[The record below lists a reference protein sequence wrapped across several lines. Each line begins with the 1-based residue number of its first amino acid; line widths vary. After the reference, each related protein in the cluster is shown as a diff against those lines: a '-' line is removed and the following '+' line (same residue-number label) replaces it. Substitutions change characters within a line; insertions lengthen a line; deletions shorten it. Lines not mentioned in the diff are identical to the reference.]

1 MLIGDRS
8 TWGIAAMNAYRA
20 YGDDQVLQHAIL
32 MWNFTLPYFVTED
45 EAAAGKHPK
54 RNDSLQLAKTC
65 NGGEH
70 STVYSFSV
78 PVLNYTHSD
87 YGRGCILCECYFFT
101 SSRMNT
107 HIFCAVAGRQ

>member
-65 NGGEH
+65 NGGED
-70 STVYSFSV
+70 STIYAFSICAELNAYIATTAGAVFSV
-78 PVLNYTHSD
+78 SA
-87 YGRGCILCECYFFT
+87 T
-101 SSRMNT
+101 SLLL
-107 HIFCAVAGRQ
+107 